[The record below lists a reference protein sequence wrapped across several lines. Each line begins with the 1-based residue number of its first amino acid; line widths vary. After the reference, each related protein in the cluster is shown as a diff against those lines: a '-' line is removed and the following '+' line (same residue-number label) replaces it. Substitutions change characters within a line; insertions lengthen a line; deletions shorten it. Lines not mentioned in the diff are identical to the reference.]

1 MALWTL
7 YPIRLDQLTSIDL
20 HTAAAAEA
28 DNPTLEAYS
37 VIIAG
42 QAQRAEVL
50 YFGDRDIAG
59 VAWGADAAWL
69 EMVSSAEELPAEHER
84 LALAIDRL
92 TLGQERQEAMTQEL
106 VYYSLWFMLTLA
118 TIWDIRRTQRQM
130 QASVERIEASAER
143 IAQMTAEVLRR
154 TPER

>member
-1 MALWTL
+1 
-7 YPIRLDQLTSIDL
+7 
-20 HTAAAAEA
+20 
-28 DNPTLEAYS
+28 
-37 VIIAG
+37 
-42 QAQRAEVL
+42 
-50 YFGDRDIAG
+50 
-59 VAWGADAAWL
+59 
-69 EMVSSAEELPAEHER
+69 
-84 LALAIDRL
+84 
-92 TLGQERQEAMTQEL
+92 MTQEL